1 MKVPDLVAYAQDLE
15 EQGNSVVLFVNFRDT
30 VVALCEQLNCKAIQG
45 GQTVEERQAIVDE
58 FQNDKSTIVVANIA
72 AGGTGLS
79 LHDCNGDRPRVSL
92 ICPSFNAKDYLQ
104 TLGRIHRNGAKS
116 DAIEKSFSYIRV
128 YRRKCYRLNE
138 RKMIK
143 INNLAELTWSLIHPI
158 HQMSNQPDQQRTSPS
173 SLKYVAGCSGY
184 EGRSGTNAAAEKGT
198 RIHEALEVRDPS
210 ALHDEDE
217 VMIYEAI
224 VKQED
229 EYTKNYAKGQEYKEE
244 NEILLDVDLDST
256 NTWGTCD
263 RLLTFGNKA
272 ILADYKTG
280 VSEIDPP
287 RSNWQARAYTVGAFQ
302 KYPELDEITFVF
314 YIPVRNEVLEGTFT
328 REELPLLVK
337 QLADVIRNGEKVRPQ
352 WDGGFPEADALSPSV
367 NCRFCKHE
375 EYCPSLGGL
384 AVEIVQ
390 RISGDNL
397 PKENIEDP
405 NDPETVEHLYV
416 VAKVVENWAKR
427 VKEKL

>member
-1 MKVPDLVAYAQDLE
+1 MESNTPDHSSRGHAP
-15 EQGNSVVLFVNFRDT
+15 F
-30 VVALCEQLNCKAIQG
+30 
-45 GQTVEERQAIVDE
+45 
-58 FQNDKSTIVVANIA
+58 
-72 AGGTGLS
+72 
-79 LHDCNGDRPRVSL
+79 
-92 ICPSFNAKDYLQ
+92 
-104 TLGRIHRNGAKS
+104 
-116 DAIEKSFSYIRV
+116 
-128 YRRKCYRLNE
+128 
-138 RKMIK
+138 
-143 INNLAELTWSLIHPI
+143 
-158 HQMSNQPDQQRTSPS
+158 SPS

-405 NDPETVEHLYV
+405 NDPKTVEHLYI

-427 VKEKL
+427 VKEKAVALAKDGMEFQNLKLKSMGATRKCTDNIKLVEIAKEYDLEQEDLLNLISIPLKKVANAVGDNAPKGEKGEKSRSFLDAVENNGIIETSEERFTLS